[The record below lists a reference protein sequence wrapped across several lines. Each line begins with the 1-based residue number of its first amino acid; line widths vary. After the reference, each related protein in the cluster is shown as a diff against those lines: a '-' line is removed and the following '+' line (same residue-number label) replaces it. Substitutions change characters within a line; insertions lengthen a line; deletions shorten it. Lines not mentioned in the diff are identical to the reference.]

1 MQAPSAIISRA
12 WYLRF
17 GAFHLPS
24 KAVKGVLAEIA
35 SQVTIRDRV
44 SNVAQPDI
52 GFSHTWPLALKR
64 VAFIAR
70 PFAVS
75 GEWRSRFTANQYSGF
90 SSSTNKSFAFY

>member
-1 MQAPSAIISRA
+1 MQAPSAIISHA

-24 KAVKGVLAEIA
+24 KAVKGVLAYIA

-52 GFSHTWPLALKR
+52 GFLTLGH
-64 VAFIAR
+64 
-70 PFAVS
+70 
-75 GEWRSRFTANQYSGF
+75 WRRNECISLHGRSP
-90 SSSTNKSFAFY
+90 